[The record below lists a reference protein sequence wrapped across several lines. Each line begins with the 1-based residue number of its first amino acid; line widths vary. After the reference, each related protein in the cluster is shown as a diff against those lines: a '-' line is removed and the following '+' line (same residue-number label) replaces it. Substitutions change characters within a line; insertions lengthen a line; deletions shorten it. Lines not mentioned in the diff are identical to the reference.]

1 MTGFGFSVDK
11 FSDNWRNT
19 VMADSIMEKV
29 HFTTLSNG
37 GAALG
42 RLADGRVIFVKGIL
56 PDELALI
63 RYFKTDSRFVTGE
76 LIDILEPSTRRI
88 APFCPL
94 FGMCSG
100 CQLQFLDYT
109 EQLAEKMKILSDQLL
124 RIGKIENSGEFLQP
138 IIPSP
143 NSSHYRKSIRFFVGE
158 DGSLCLPTLDEK
170 EWLSIRTCPVCTEN
184 INQFIPVLSF
194 DRETGIAEAEIREGD
209 EGEIQLILRGEMEK
223 PENEVEVDIPVSI
236 VYSSPANSY
245 VIAGDSTLQQ
255 TIAGISVAASDDAP
269 FCSNPDIMEPLCAAL
284 SAWIPAN
291 DVYNVL
297 NLNCGTGFWS
307 KWFASRCR
315 KVMAQ
320 DENEANAE
328 DFVLN
333 LDAFDNVDLYLGKPE
348 EIIPGLKD
356 KVKIVICETGSSGL
370 TKEAISEIDRC
381 KADTVFYIGHD
392 PAIIARDLARFQ
404 PYGFAIQQIIPF
416 DNEPN
421 TAKVSALCVLKK

>member
-1 MTGFGFSVDK
+1 
-11 FSDNWRNT
+11 
-19 VMADSIMEKV
+19 MADSIMEKV

-143 NSSHYRKSIRFFVGE
+143 HSSHYRKSIRFFVGE

-170 EWLSIRTCPVCTEN
+170 NGCRLEPVRSARKTSINSSRSYP
-184 INQFIPVLSF
+184 
-194 DRETGIAEAEIREGD
+194 
-209 EGEIQLILRGEMEK
+209 LIGRPESLKPKFGKAMRGK
-223 PENEVEVDIPVSI
+223 
-236 VYSSPANSY
+236 
-245 VIAGDSTLQQ
+245 
-255 TIAGISVAASDDAP
+255 
-269 FCSNPDIMEPLCAAL
+269 SN
-284 SAWIPAN
+284 
-291 DVYNVL
+291 
-297 NLNCGTGFWS
+297 
-307 KWFASRCR
+307 
-315 KVMAQ
+315 
-320 DENEANAE
+320 
-328 DFVLN
+328 
-333 LDAFDNVDLYLGKPE
+333 
-348 EIIPGLKD
+348 
-356 KVKIVICETGSSGL
+356 
-370 TKEAISEIDRC
+370 
-381 KADTVFYIGHD
+381 
-392 PAIIARDLARFQ
+392 
-404 PYGFAIQQIIPF
+404 
-416 DNEPN
+416 
-421 TAKVSALCVLKK
+421 

>member
-1 MTGFGFSVDK
+1 MT
-11 FSDNWRNT
+11 
-19 VMADSIMEKV
+19 DSMMEKV
-29 HFTTLSNG
+29 RFTTLSNG

-88 APFCPL
+88 SPFCPL

-100 CQLQFLDYT
+100 CQFQFLDYS
-109 EQLAEKMKILSDQLL
+109 EHLAEKMRILSDQLL
-124 RIGKIENSGEFLQP
+124 RIGKIENSGDYLRP

-143 NSSHYRKSIRFFVGE
+143 HPTHYRKNIRFFIGE

-170 EWLSIRTCPVCTEN
+170 EWLSIKTCPVCTEN

-194 DRETGIAEAEIREGD
+194 DPGTGITEAEIREGD
-209 EGEIQLILRGEMEK
+209 DEEIQLILRGEMEK

-245 VIAGDSTLQQ
+245 VIAGDSTIEQ
-255 TIAGISVAASDDAP
+255 TIAGMTVAASDDAL
-269 FCSNPDIMEPLCAAL
+269 FYSNPDIMEPLCAEL
-284 SAWIPAN
+284 STWIPAN

-297 NLNCGTGFWS
+297 HLNCGTGFWS

-320 DENEANAE
+320 DENEAYAE
-328 DFVLN
+328 DFILN

-356 KVKIVICETGSSGL
+356 KVKIVFCETGLSGM
-370 TKEAISEIDRC
+370 TKETITEIDRS

-392 PAIIARDLARFQ
+392 PAMIARDLARFL
-404 PYGFAIQQIIPF
+404 PFGYAIQSIIPF
-416 DNEPN
+416 DREPN
-421 TAKVSALCVLKK
+421 TVKVSALCVLKKKIMSGQALP